1 MIVNYM
7 CREKGVEVEEAIA
20 EFEKSRKPM
29 KIDKEYLLEDLR
41 KRYGIN

>member
-20 EFEKSRKPM
+20 SFERSRHPM
-29 KIDKEYLLEDLR
+29 KIDKQYLLEDLR